1 MRKNNNVQFV
11 IEGRNLY
18 LEKVLVATSV
28 PLFFICKDNRNIR
41 YSVLCI
47 DTFEFKYALIQSYN
61 EDIQKMLK
69 MKISMRELF
78 NRAVNDVYWEVEVS
92 EEDGSDI
99 VTIGSIIDIPKE
111 YLPDAVPYISTD
123 LKYEKTIKRDVFYNN
138 MLTKAYKVYLL
149 LLLINNIL
157 FTQKHSSIFM
167 LVVNILCGLWLTTLI
182 MREIDRGGKR

>member
-1 MRKNNNVQFV
+1 MRKNDNVQFV
-11 IEGRNLY
+11 IEGRKLY
-18 LEKVLVATSV
+18 LEKVLVETSV

-41 YSVLCI
+41 YAVLCT
-47 DTFEFKYALIQSYN
+47 DTFEFKYVLIQSYN

-123 LKYEKTIKRDVFYNN
+123 LKYEKTINQDVFYNK
-138 MLTKAYKVYLL
+138 MLIKAYKLYLL
-149 LLLINNIL
+149 LLFVIDIL
-157 FTQKHSSIFM
+157 FTQNQN
-167 LVVNILCGLWLTTLI
+167 NIILTTITILSGLWLILLI
-182 MREIDRGGKR
+182 MKEIDRGGKR